1 MIDVEN
7 YVVDRVYRRFKDEPL
22 KVKIHS
28 THVRSPSEF
37 PCLMLYESASST
49 YDLIRFGDGIERYA
63 NVRFTAEIC
72 TNDRQGKKEKA
83 KKILNVLDDE
93 MQAMGFYRASR
104 NYTFGTDES
113 SVFIALATYR
123 GLVGE
128 SPSGDGND
136 LKVYRR

>member
-7 YVVDRVYRRFKDEPL
+7 YVIDRVNRRFKDES
-22 KVKIHS
+22 VKLRIHS
-28 THVRSPSEF
+28 SHVRSPSEF
-37 PCLMLYESASST
+37 PCLMLYESSSST
-49 YDLIRFGDGIERYA
+49 YDATRFGDGIERHA
-63 NVRFTAEIC
+63 NIRFTAEIC
-72 TNDRQGKKEKA
+72 TNDKQGKKEKA
-83 KKILNVLDDE
+83 KRILGVLDDE

-128 SPSGDGND
+128 GPSGDEND
-136 LKVYRR
+136 LRVYRR